1 MIHGLIRCHVERV
14 FDASYIG
21 FVGTC
26 YVKVR
31 RLNKDGTNRGYVT
44 DLWCMEVGKCTN
56 QKHLES
62 TARRSTYQRE
72 VAVMMCLAIVARR
85 SDETLT

>member
-44 DLWCMEVGKCTN
+44 DLWCTVVGEDVHDIAIGYIWDDGVNYHISARLPEVDS
-56 QKHLES
+56 L
-62 TARRSTYQRE
+62 
-72 VAVMMCLAIVARR
+72 
-85 SDETLT
+85 